1 MSTSCVDTCARA
13 IPRRG
18 VARPHASG
26 RAPPSR
32 GARSI
37 RRASSG
43 GDDAISPSNDVPWW
57 ASLPEV
63 HILVFN
69 PETDEE
75 ALYTTSRRDA
85 DFAANDFVAFESLR
99 DATRASVAVSDQ
111 MGDMPVVDTVDPR
124 VVAFLADKCG
134 YGVEVVPAGAP
145 FDPPATLVDETSSPA
160 REDREDPND
169 ELAIS
174 TADLQKYLSQGGD
187 FRDDANESTS
197 EAEAD
202 AKISGAA
209 PNASDLAALEAA
221 RRRAASVVRGALTA
235 PARRVRGAVRDA
247 ASAPTRSVLT
257 PMRRVQ
263 RAIRDAGG
271 VPEGR
276 ERLDPLWDERTP
288 MPSAAQAMYRALI
301 VIAERRLSE
310 EGAEEGA
317 GQEARDDA

>member
-1 MSTSCVDTCARA
+1 M
-13 IPRRG
+13 
-18 VARPHASG
+18 
-26 RAPPSR
+26 
-32 GARSI
+32 
-37 RRASSG
+37 
-43 GDDAISPSNDVPWW
+43 
-57 ASLPEV
+57 
-63 HILVFN
+63 
-69 PETDEE
+69 
-75 ALYTTSRRDA
+75 
-85 DFAANDFVAFESLR
+85 
-99 DATRASVAVSDQ
+99 
-111 MGDMPVVDTVDPR
+111 DTVDPR

-134 YGVEVVPAGAP
+134 YGVESGPRGRSLR
-145 FDPPATLVDETSSPA
+145 PPATLIDETSSPA

-187 FRDDANESTS
+187 FRDDENESTS
-197 EAEAD
+197 EAEAE
-202 AKISGAA
+202 AEISGAA

-263 RAIRDAGG
+263 RVSAAGG

-288 MPSAAQAMYRALI
+288 MPSAAQAMCRALI

-317 GQEARDDA
+317 EGGAGRERGRRVDLDA

>member
-1 MSTSCVDTCARA
+1 MSTSCVATSARA
-13 IPRRG
+13 VPRRG

-26 RAPPSR
+26 RAPPRR

-43 GDDAISPSNDVPWW
+43 GDDAISPSNDAPWW

-145 FDPPATLVDETSSPA
+145 FDPPATLIDETSTPT
-160 REDREDPND
+160 RDDREHPPD

-187 FRDDANESTS
+187 FEQDDAVDSEP
-197 EAEAD
+197 EAETEA
-202 AKISGAA
+202 SG
-209 PNASDLAALEAA
+209 SDLAALEAA
-221 RRRAASVVRGALTA
+221 RRRAASVMRGALTA

-247 ASAPTRSVLT
+247 AAAPARSVLT

-271 VPEGR
+271 LPEGR

-310 EGAEEGA
+310 EGTEGA
-317 GQEARDDA
+317 EGGARDDA